1 MTILLVTATAILN
14 VLMEDSSSVEEE
26 ESGKSDEDGSNIG
39 KVDAGDRRQLVDDEI
54 ANEMDEFGYTGID
67 QVVEEEVS
75 GDKAALGPNEV
86 DGAF

>member
-1 MTILLVTATAILN
+1 MAILFVTATLN
-14 VLMEDSSSVEEE
+14 VPMEDSSSAEEE
-26 ESGKSDEDGSNIG
+26 ESDKSDKDGSNIG